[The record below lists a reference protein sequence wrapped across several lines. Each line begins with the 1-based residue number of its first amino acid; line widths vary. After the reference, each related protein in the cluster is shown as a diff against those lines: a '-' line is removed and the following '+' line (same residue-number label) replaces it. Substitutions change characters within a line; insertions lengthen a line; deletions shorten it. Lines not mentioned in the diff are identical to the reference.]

1 MHAIL
6 VVFIGLA
13 LSLAGSPVVAAVN
26 QVKLVPDSG
35 LPGAT
40 VAITGKGFGAF
51 KSTRANQVKF
61 HGLNALV
68 QRWEP
73 DLIEV
78 RVPSQVK
85 DGPVEVIIGKKTLR
99 AGQFSVLRPTIESI
113 APSDPIPG
121 STLQIVGQHF
131 GNTAGPRDP
140 NTLFGVNDVMVGGIS
155 VRAKKWRDDKIEI
168 DLPAN
173 IKSGEVIVRF
183 ASSDPQPDGS
193 CCAPVRYT
201 VSNSMP
207 VTVLPTIRM
216 DPDSGPVGTK
226 IVLFGQSFGA
236 TKMSDDGLLIGGHRA
251 SIAQWSDSMIV
262 AHVPLDAETGAVI
275 LKHHGQERSLGTFTV
290 YTPKATGVTPTSAP
304 IGSLLKIS
312 GEHFGFYS
320 ESGAT
325 PFNYIDFAKTDNR
338 VLIGGVP
345 AVIYRWHDDRIDVW
359 VPFSVKNGPVV
370 VERAAGKPKED
381 GSCCEERDV
390 LTIEAGSFTVVVPR
404 IESYTP
410 TSAGLD
416 DIVTIKGSGF
426 GSFLKTR
433 EEAQLGLRE
442 DIFKRGDQELQENVS
457 RTEVLF
463 NGIAAVVTS
472 WSDSEITVRVPRRHI
487 FGVGRKHEFT
497 ADAATGPLIVRRGSW
512 DLLPDGRC
520 CTQKKWL
527 TLEAGSFTIE
537 AKGVPDQGFFNDTR
551 PEASTTP

>member
-121 STLQIVGQHF
+121 SMLQIVGRHF

-236 TKMSDDGLLIGGHRA
+236 TKTSDDGLLIGGHRA

-442 DIFKRGDQELQENVS
+442 DIFRRGDQELQENVS

>member
-1 MHAIL
+1 MHALL

-26 QVKLVPDSG
+26 QVKLVPESA

-85 DGPVEVIIGKKTLR
+85 DGPVEVIIEKRKVR
-99 AGQFSVLRPTIESI
+99 VGQFSVLRPTIESI
-113 APSDPIPG
+113 VPSNPIPG

-236 TKMSDDGLLIGGHRA
+236 TKTSDDGLLIGGHRA

>member
-6 VVFIGLA
+6 AVFIGFV
-13 LSLAGSPVVAAVN
+13 LSLAGSPVVAVVN
-26 QVKLVPDSG
+26 QAKLVPDSG

-40 VAITGKGFGAF
+40 VSITGKGFGAF

-78 RVPSQVK
+78 RVPSQVEN
-85 DGPVEVIIGKKTLR
+85 GPVEVIIGKKKVP

-140 NTLFGVNDVMVGGIS
+140 NTLFGVNDVLVGGIS

-173 IKSGEVIVRF
+173 IQSGDVIVRF

-201 VSNSMP
+201 VSNSKP
-207 VTVLPTIRM
+207 VTVLPTIRV
-216 DPDSGPVGTK
+216 DPDNGPVGTK
-226 IVLFGQSFGA
+226 VVLFGQNFGA
-236 TKMSDDGLLIGGHRA
+236 TKTSDDALLIGGHRA

-290 YTPKATGVTPTSAP
+290 YTPKATGVTPASAP

-345 AVIYRWHDDRIDVW
+345 AIIYRWHDDRIDVW
-359 VPFSVKNGPVV
+359 VPFSVTSGPVI

-381 GSCCEERDV
+381 GSCCEERGI
-390 LTIEAGSFTVVVPR
+390 LTTEAGSFTVVVPR

-497 ADAATGPLIVRRGSW
+497 ADAGTGPLVVRRGSW
-512 DLLPDGRC
+512 DLLPDGKC

-537 AKGVPDQGFFNDTR
+537 AKGLPDQGFFNDTR